1 MKKTLLTI
9 AATIA
14 ITTSAQA
21 KEINLECGYI
31 GVEGSQ
37 MTLPVTINTDLK
49 QMALG
54 DDVGLLISSGDHY
67 GTTIPNMMKY
77 KISVSRSDL
86 SWTMYVGFVGKDMQT
101 TGCKIVEKKNQI

>member
-1 MKKTLLTI
+1 MKKTLLTL

-14 ITTSAQA
+14 IATSAQA

-67 GTTIPNMMKY
+67 GTTIPTLLKY

-86 SWTMYVGFVGKDMQT
+86 SWTLYVGIVGRDMQT

>member
-31 GVEGSQ
+31 GVDGSQ
-37 MTLPVTINTDLK
+37 NSQEVTINTDLK

-54 DDVGLLISSGDHY
+54 DDVGPLISSGDHY
-67 GTTIPNMMKY
+67 GTTIPNVMKY
-77 KISVSRSDL
+77 QVSVNRSDL
-86 SWTMYVGFVGKDMQT
+86 SWIFKHAFGEMKT
-101 TGCKIVEKKNQI
+101 TGCNIVEKKNQI